1 MILPDRSA
9 CVACGGGDPLGATR
23 GAMFL
28 IARAPQR
35 RGRPPARNPEG
46 RGLLRRGF
54 VEGLVRGLG
63 YGRSPFSCPQH
74 KIPAAQPLLSGR
86 IML

>member
-1 MILPDRSA
+1 MILPDRSD
-9 CVACGGGDPLGATR
+9 CVACGGGDPPGAAR
-23 GAMFL
+23 GAMSP
-28 IARAPQR
+28 IARALQR

-54 VEGLVRGLG
+54 VEGLVRRPG
-63 YGRSPFSCPQH
+63 YGRSPFSCPQR
-74 KIPAAQPLLSGR
+74 KIPAAQTLLSGR